1 MIEKQ
6 DVFVNHKFQ
15 RSRPV
20 SKMVKV
26 TRTNTLIPV
35 ERSCQKKCNMKC
47 NMKALI
53 FILLL

>member
-35 ERSCQKKCNMKC
+35 EKSCQKKCS
-47 NMKALI
+47 
-53 FILLL
+53 